1 MTTDIDELDPQPGF
15 HIFGGEDR
23 NHKDFKDPSPIKWLT
38 GGKYQFELS
47 SKFEE
52 HAHIKRWCEENCK
65 DTVAYLITASRYQ
78 SDVIYFFSE
87 TDAAAFKLRWL

>member
-1 MTTDIDELDPQPGF
+1 MTTDIDELDPKPGF
-15 HIFGGEDR
+15 HIFGGKDR
-23 NHKDFKDPSPIKWLT
+23 NHKDFKDSSPIKWLT
-38 GGKYQFELS
+38 GEKYVFELS
-47 SKFEE
+47 TDFKE

-65 DTVAYLITASRYQ
+65 DTVAYLVTTSRYT